1 MAHLDTLM
9 LPNAGSNRVLE
20 EELQDDH
27 NHYNASLWHQFSL
40 LMRRF
45 AVTYWRSPSYSIGR
59 HFVNIVIALI
69 FASAYPNQSYDDYVE
84 TVSRAAVIFVTSL
97 FCGLMAMSQ
106 IIPILMA
113 ERPVF
118 YHEQQSR
125 MYCCIYIYCLAEFL
139 IE

>member
-1 MAHLDTLM
+1 
-9 LPNAGSNRVLE
+9 
-20 EELQDDH
+20 
-27 NHYNASLWHQFSL
+27 
-40 LMRRF
+40 MRRF

-125 MYCCIYIYCLAEFL
+125 MYAVYIYCLAEFL